1 MQTWLTDGNT
11 KKPYTPSSVDS
22 KGGNQMT
29 DVRPYGVAIQQA
41 VASGDLQQM
50 KAAATLAEKYLSDH
64 GNIAAAL
71 EALKIEIQK
80 AEAKY

>member
-1 MQTWLTDGNT
+1 
-11 KKPYTPSSVDS
+11 
-22 KGGNQMT
+22 MT
-29 DVRPYGVAIQQA
+29 DVRPYGVAVQQA

-50 KAAATLAEKYLSDH
+50 KAAAALAEKYLSDH

-80 AEAKY
+80 TEAKY